1 MCVVK
6 SMNKRY
12 STPADIYRAL
22 SYIERDDHN
31 ICGLRGATGME
42 LQRPR
47 QMQKAMLQVKNEYL
61 KEGGRQI
68 LHLTVS
74 FSKEEE
80 RIVNLRMALYMGY
93 EIAGIFMAGYQTAFA
108 VHDNTDDLHIHF
120 IINSVSYED
129 GLKYGV
135 DRKLCGLIKS
145 WVEKKVEYLR
155 SIQYFENII

>member
-6 SMNKRY
+6 SMNERY
-12 STPADIYRAL
+12 PTPGDIYRVL
-22 SYIERDDHN
+22 NYIEREDHN

-47 QMQKAMLQVKNEYL
+47 QMQKAMLQVKTEFL

-80 RIVNLRMALYMGY
+80 RIVNLQLAWRMGY
-93 EIAGIFMAGYQTAFA
+93 EIAEIFMAGYQTSFA

-120 IINSVSYED
+120 VINSVSYED

-135 DRKLCGLIKS
+135 DRKLCGLIRN
-145 WVEKKVEYLR
+145 WVEKRVESIR
-155 SIQYFENII
+155 SQYYPEGR